1 MTAEIFLCVFISMKL
16 IEQDIFDLAKVV
28 HIKRSEFP
36 SEKNKNTPVKFFF
49 ITQTELKESKSLK
62 FLR

>member
-16 IEQDIFDLAKVV
+16 IEQDIFDLAKEV

-36 SEKNKNTPVKFFF
+36 SEKKQKYSCKVFFYY
-49 ITQTELKESKSLK
+49 TD
-62 FLR
+62 